1 MPLASHG
8 ENTTV
13 ESETMLN
20 SYKTKLL
27 SITVFSVS
35 ILVTE
40 KEAAQC

>member
-13 ESETMLN
+13 ESEIMLN
-20 SYKTKLL
+20 RYKTKLL

-40 KEAAQC
+40 KETAQC